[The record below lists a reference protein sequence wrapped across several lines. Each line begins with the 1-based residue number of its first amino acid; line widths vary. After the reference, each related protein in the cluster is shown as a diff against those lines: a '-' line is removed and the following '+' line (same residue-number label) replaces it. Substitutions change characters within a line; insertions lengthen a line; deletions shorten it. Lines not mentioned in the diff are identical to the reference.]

1 MCAYARVRR
10 GEFLFFHNSK
20 YNLVSCSICVARIC
34 QLMIRSV
41 PQKRPI
47 VLWKVTCRFMK
58 SDVSFYGKWR
68 VVLWEMTCCFMRN
81 DVLFYEKRRVVL
93 WETTCCFMRN
103 DVLFYEKWRV
113 VLWETTC
120 CFMRND
126 VLFYEKRRVVLW
138 ETTCCFMRNDVLFV
152 QDNVLVVQFYDFALL
167 RVRALFFVRS
177 YRSPLR
183 GRLTTLN
190 NGIKPKSVIR
200 PLLCNLL
207 PRI

>member
-1 MCAYARVRR
+1 MTAKKRNLLLVCAYARAREE
-10 GEFLFFHNSK
+10 GNSCFFTIQNTTLSAAQFALRE
-20 YNLVSCSICVARIC
+20 LVSWCFEMF
-34 QLMIRSV
+34 L
-41 PQKRPI
+41 K
-47 VLWKVTCRFMK
+47 TTHRFIK
-58 SDVSFYGKWR
+58 SDVLFYEKWR
-68 VVLWEMTCCFMRN
+68 VVLWKATCCFMRN

-93 WETTCCFMRN
+93 WETTCCFMG
-103 DVLFYEKWRV
+103 
-113 VLWETTC
+113 
-120 CFMRND
+120 ND

-152 QDNVLVVQFYDFALL
+152 QDNILVVQFYDFALL

-200 PLLCNLL
+200 PLWYDSQLK
-207 PRI
+207 R

>member
-1 MCAYARVRR
+1 MRVRAREKR
-10 GEFLFFHNSK
+10 GI
-20 YNLVSCSICVARIC
+20 LVFSQFKIQPC
-34 QLMIRSV
+34 QLLNLRCANLSV
-41 PQKRPI
+41 NDSKCSS
-47 VLWKVTCRFMK
+47 KTTHRFMK

-103 DVLFYEKWRV
+103 DVLF
-113 VLWETTC
+113 
-120 CFMRND
+120 
-126 VLFYEKRRVVLW
+126 
-138 ETTCCFMRNDVLFV
+138 V
-152 QDNVLVVQFYDFALL
+152 QDNILVVQFYDFALL

>member
-1 MCAYARVRR
+1 MRNLLLVCAYARAWEE
-10 GEFLFFHNSK
+10 GNSCFFHNPK
-20 YNLVSCSICVARIC
+20 YNLVSSSICVARIG
-34 QLMIRSV
+34 QLMLRNV

-47 VLWKVTCRFMK
+47 VLWKVTCRFMGN
-58 SDVSFYGKWR
+58 DVSFYGKWR

-93 WETTCCFMRN
+93 WEMTCC
-103 DVLFYEKWRV
+103 LCKII
-113 VLWETTC
+113 
-120 CFMRND
+120 
-126 VLFYEKRRVVLW
+126 
-138 ETTCCFMRNDVLFV
+138 
-152 QDNVLVVQFYDFALL
+152 LVVQFYDFALL